1 MRIFVEQRLQYEFS
15 RDFFLIGECGNKL
28 ITGIKV
34 EHVKANNDA
43 LGNRQPY
50 KSEDYYWM
58 AYWQA
63 LCGEVHG
70 KSLLWR

>member
-50 KSEDYYWM
+50 KSEDYY
-58 AYWQA
+58 
-63 LCGEVHG
+63 
-70 KSLLWR
+70 